1 MNQEIRVVR
10 KEKKIAFK
18 AGDILI
24 NTKSESKVVVIVTK
38 TYYDLSFDGV
48 IISTNERHPSD
59 KNKVGAK
66 ISVNSDDVCN
76 YEMFYGTIYVE

>member
-1 MNQEIRVVR
+1 MR

-24 NTKSESKVVVIVTK
+24 NTKSESKLVVIATK

-48 IISTNERHPSD
+48 IISTNKRYPSD
-59 KNKVGAK
+59 KHKIGAK
-66 ISVNSDDVCN
+66 ISVNSDDVCD